1 MEETKK
7 CPYCGEEILAVAK
20 KCRYCGEWLDGR
32 SDHQVSMPSEPNQ
45 TTTIEPVA
53 EEQKQV
59 ADTTEQVIDE
69 VPTQQS
75 VEQQMTKPEFSAK
88 KLIVAPIIIALFLV
102 LMLVFH
108 LTYYYP
114 NWWIDEWIIQLGIGG
129 VGIVILCAY
138 SAIFCR
144 KDIVGYFKSVS
155 SNSAKQAKSPHQ
167 ETQKLSK
174 EMSVEQEKEPK
185 APKKVNKK
193 FIGVAAVIVI
203 LIALLGG
210 GFGYWKHMEA
220 IKHMETIKK
229 ENAEK
234 QYVFHA
240 TKIKKDAQDIAE
252 AAEMILDDYYRN
264 WWSAIHDNKAYDINM
279 SKRYV
284 KDFNDAVN
292 WRIFYYEGELSSL
305 SEMNDSI
312 QSHLKQ
318 MVDVPEKYAGMNDKF
333 NDIYTKAAAVVSL
346 CRSPE
351 GNVTTFSTE
360 SKRVVSELRSAITA
374 TDALIESNDSVVVD
388 GNLDWSK
395 LFDSVKK
402 SQKL

>member
-32 SDHQVSMPSEPNQ
+32 SDHQVSMPSETNQ

-59 ADTTEQVIDE
+59 ADTSEQVIDE

-75 VEQQMTKPEFSAK
+75 VEQQMTKPVFSTK

-114 NWWIDEWIIQLGIGG
+114 DWWIDEWIIQLGIGG

-144 KDIVGYFKSVS
+144 KDVVGCFKTVT
-155 SNSAKQAKSPHQ
+155 NGIGKQAKSHSQ
-167 ETQKLSK
+167 VIQKQSK
-174 EMSVEQEKEPK
+174 EKKPK
-185 APKKVNKK
+185 SPKKVNKK
-193 FIGVAAVIVI
+193 FIGVAAVIVV
-203 LIALLGG
+203 LIALGG
-210 GFGYWKHMEA
+210 GYGYR
-220 IKHMETIKK
+220 KHMETIKK

-240 TKIKKDAQDIAE
+240 TKIKKYALEITSAGD
-252 AAEMILDDYYRN
+252 MILDDYYRN
-264 WWSAIHDNKAYDINM
+264 WWSAIHNNKAYDIHM
-279 SKRYV
+279 LKSYV
-284 KDFNDAVN
+284 KDFNEAVH
-292 WRIFYYEGELSSL
+292 WRNSYYLDDVL
-305 SEMNDSI
+305 LMAEMNDSI
-312 QSHLKQ
+312 QLHLKQ

-333 NDIYTKAAAVVSL
+333 NNIYTKAAAVISL
-346 CRSPE
+346 CLSPE

-360 SKRVVSELRSAITA
+360 SKRVISDLRSAITA
-374 TDALIESNDSVVVD
+374 TDALIESNDSVKVD
-388 GNLDWSK
+388 VSLDWNK
-395 LFDSVKK
+395 LQESYKE

>member
-20 KCRYCGEWLDGR
+20 KCRYCGEWLDGN
-32 SDHQVSMPSEPNQ
+32 SDHQVSMPSEPSQ

-69 VPTQQS
+69 VATQLS
-75 VEQQMTKPEFSAK
+75 VEQQMTKPKFSTK
-88 KLIVAPIIIALFLV
+88 KLIVAPIIIAVFLV
-102 LMLVFH
+102 IMLVFH

-114 NWWIDEWIIQLGIGG
+114 DWWIDEWIIQLGIGG

-167 ETQKLSK
+167 VSNELPK
-174 EMSVEQEKEPK
+174 EKKPE

-193 FIGVAAVIVI
+193 FIGVAAVIVV
-203 LIALLGG
+203 LIALGG
-210 GFGYWKHMEA
+210 GFGYW
-220 IKHMETIKK
+220 KHMETIKK

-240 TKIKKDAQDIAE
+240 TKIKKYALEITSAGD
-252 AAEMILDDYYRN
+252 MILDDYYRN
-264 WWSAIHDNKAYDINM
+264 WWSAIHNNKAYDIHM
-279 SKRYV
+279 LKSYV
-284 KDFNDAVN
+284 KDFNEAVH
-292 WRIFYYEGELSSL
+292 WRNSYYLDDVL
-305 SEMNDSI
+305 LMAEMNDSI
-312 QSHLKQ
+312 QLHLKQ
-318 MVDVPEKYAGMNDKF
+318 MVDVPEKYTGMNDKF
-333 NDIYTKAAAVVSL
+333 NNIYTKAAAVISL
-346 CRSPE
+346 CLSPE

-360 SKRVVSELRSAITA
+360 SKRVISDLRSAITA
-374 TDALIESNDSVVVD
+374 TDALIESNDSVKVD
-388 GNLDWSK
+388 VSLDWNK
-395 LFDSVKK
+395 LQESYKE

>member
-45 TTTIEPVA
+45 TTTIEPIE

-75 VEQQMTKPEFSAK
+75 VEQQMTKPAFSTK
-88 KLIVAPIIIALFLV
+88 KLIVAPIIIAVFLV
-102 LMLVFH
+102 IMLVFH

-114 NWWIDEWIIQLGIGG
+114 DWWIDEWIIQLGIGG

-138 SAIFCR
+138 LAIFCR

-155 SNSAKQAKSPHQ
+155 RGIAKQKKSHSQVSNELP
-167 ETQKLSK
+167 K
-174 EMSVEQEKEPK
+174 EKKPE

-193 FIGVAAVIVI
+193 FIGVAAVIVV
-203 LIALLGG
+203 LIALGG
-210 GFGYWKHMEA
+210 GFGYW
-220 IKHMETIKK
+220 KHMETIKK

-234 QYVFHA
+234 QYVIYA
-240 TKIKKDAQDIAE
+240 IKIKKDAKLIAD

-264 WWSAIHDNKAYDINM
+264 WWSAIRNNKAYDINM

-292 WRIFYYEGELSSL
+292 WRIFYYEGELSSMA
-305 SEMNDSI
+305 EMNDSI

-318 MVDVPEKYAGMNDKF
+318 MVDVPEKYSGMNDKF

-360 SKRVVSELRSAITA
+360 SKRVVSELRSSITA
-374 TDALIESNDSVVVD
+374 TDALIESNDSIKVD
-388 GNLDWSK
+388 AVLDWNK
-395 LFDSVKK
+395 IYDSVKK

>member
-32 SDHQVSMPSEPNQ
+32 SDHQVSMPSETNQ

-59 ADTTEQVIDE
+59 ADTAEQVIDE

-75 VEQQMTKPEFSAK
+75 VEQQMTKPEFSTK
-88 KLIVAPIIIALFLV
+88 KLIVAPIIIAVFLV
-102 LMLVFH
+102 IMLVFH

-114 NWWIDEWIIQLGIGG
+114 DWWIDEWIIQLGIGG

-144 KDIVGYFKSVS
+144 KDVVGCFKTVT
-155 SNSAKQAKSPHQ
+155 NGIGKQAKSHSQ
-167 ETQKLSK
+167 VIQKQSK
-174 EMSVEQEKEPK
+174 EKKPK

-203 LIALLGG
+203 LIAILGG
-210 GFGYWKHMEA
+210 GFGYWKHMET
-220 IKHMETIKK
+220 IKNMETIKK
-229 ENAEK
+229 MNAEK

-240 TKIKKDAQDIAE
+240 TKIKKNAQDIAE

-264 WWSAIHDNKAYDINM
+264 WWSAIHNNKAYDINM

-284 KDFNDAVN
+284 KDFDEAVN
-292 WRIFYYEGELSSL
+292 WRVVYYMRELSSL

-346 CRSPE
+346 CKSPE

-374 TDALIESNDSVVVD
+374 TDALIECSDSVVVD
-388 GNLDWSK
+388 GNLDWSN

>member
-32 SDHQVSMPSEPNQ
+32 SDHQVSMPSETNQ

-59 ADTTEQVIDE
+59 ADTSEQVIDE

-75 VEQQMTKPEFSAK
+75 VEQQMTKPEFSTK
-88 KLIVAPIIIALFLV
+88 KLIVAPIIIAVFLV
-102 LMLVFH
+102 IMLVFH

-114 NWWIDEWIIQLGIGG
+114 DWWIDEWIIQLGIGG

-144 KDIVGYFKSVS
+144 KDVVGCFKTVS
-155 SNSAKQAKSPHQ
+155 RGIAKQKKSHSQVSNELP
-167 ETQKLSK
+167 K
-174 EMSVEQEKEPK
+174 EKKPQ

-193 FIGVAAVIVI
+193 FIGVAAVIVV
-203 LIALLGG
+203 LIALGG
-210 GFGYWKHMEA
+210 GFGYW
-220 IKHMETIKK
+220 KHMETIKK

-234 QYVFHA
+234 QYVIYA
-240 TKIKKDAQDIAE
+240 IKIKKDAKLIAD

-264 WWSAIHDNKAYDINM
+264 WWSAIRNNKAYDINM

-292 WRIFYYEGELSSL
+292 WRIFYYEGELSSMA
-305 SEMNDSI
+305 EMNDSI

-318 MVDVPEKYAGMNDKF
+318 MVDVPEKYSGMNDKF

-360 SKRVVSELRSAITA
+360 SKRVVSELRSSITA
-374 TDALIESNDSVVVD
+374 TDALIESNDSIKVD
-388 GNLDWSK
+388 AVLDWNK
-395 LFDSVKK
+395 IYDSVKK

>member
-59 ADTTEQVIDE
+59 ADTAEQVIDE

-75 VEQQMTKPEFSAK
+75 VEQQMTKPEFSTK
-88 KLIVAPIIIALFLV
+88 KLIVAPVIIAVFLV
-102 LMLVFH
+102 IMLVFH

-114 NWWIDEWIIQLGIGG
+114 DWWIDEWIIQLGIGG

-167 ETQKLSK
+167 VSNELPK
-174 EMSVEQEKEPK
+174 EKKPE

-193 FIGVAAVIVI
+193 FIGVAAVIVV
-203 LIALLGG
+203 LIALGG
-210 GFGYWKHMEA
+210 GFGYW
-220 IKHMETIKK
+220 KHMETIKK

-240 TKIKKDAQDIAE
+240 TKIKKYALDIAG
-252 AAEMILDDYYRN
+252 AGDMILDDYYRN
-264 WWSAIHDNKAYDINM
+264 WWSAIHNKKAYDKHMI
-279 SKRYV
+279 KCYV
-284 KDFNDAVN
+284 KDFNEAVN
-292 WRIFYYEGELSSL
+292 WRNSYYLDDVL
-305 SEMNDSI
+305 LMSEMNDSI

-318 MVDVPEKYAGMNDKF
+318 MVDVPEKYTGMNDKF
-333 NDIYTKAAAVVSL
+333 NDIYTKAAAVISL
-346 CRSPE
+346 CLSPE

-360 SKRVVSELRSAITA
+360 SKRVISDLRNAITA
-374 TDALIESNDSVVVD
+374 TDALIERNDSVKVD
-388 GNLDWSK
+388 VSLDWNK
-395 LFDSVKK
+395 LFDSYKE